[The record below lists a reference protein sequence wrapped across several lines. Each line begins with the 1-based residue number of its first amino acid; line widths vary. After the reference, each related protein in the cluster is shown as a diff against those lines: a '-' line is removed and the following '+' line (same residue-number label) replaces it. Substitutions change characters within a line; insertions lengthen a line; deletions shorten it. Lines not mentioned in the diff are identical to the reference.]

1 MTATENPRL
10 FTKDHGLAQT
20 SFAFAPSVFDFAQA
34 FFLILLKSFLILCKR
49 FLILLK
55 RIGLSSGGYKLGT
68 ALSGIRPYYAALWRF
83 SIV

>member
-1 MTATENPRL
+1 MMTATENPRL

-20 SFAFAPSVFDFAQA
+20 SFAFAPSVFVFAQA
-34 FFLILLKSFLILCKR
+34 FFDFVQAFFDFTQTNWTEFR
-49 FLILLK
+49 W
-55 RIGLSSGGYKLGT
+55 GYKLGT

>member
-1 MTATENPRL
+1 MMTATENPRL

-34 FFLILLKSFLILCKR
+34 FFLILLK
-49 FLILLK
+49 

>member
-20 SFAFAPSVFDFAQA
+20 SFAFAPSVFS
-34 FFLILLKSFLILCKR
+34 LRKR
-49 FLILLK
+49 FLLLLK

>member
-10 FTKDHGLAQT
+10 FTKDHELAQT

-34 FFLILLKSFLILCKR
+34 FFDFAQEFFDFVQAFFDFTQTNWTEFR
-49 FLILLK
+49 W
-55 RIGLSSGGYKLGT
+55 GYKLGT

>member
-1 MTATENPRL
+1 MMTATENPRL

-34 FFLILLKSFLILCKR
+34 FFDFAQTNWTEFR
-49 FLILLK
+49 W
-55 RIGLSSGGYKLGT
+55 GYKLGT

>member
-1 MTATENPRL
+1 MMTATENPRL

-20 SFAFAPSVFDFAQA
+20 SFAFAPSVFVFVQA
-34 FFLILLKSFLILCKR
+34 FFDFTQTNWTEFR
-49 FLILLK
+49 W
-55 RIGLSSGGYKLGT
+55 GYKLGT

>member
-1 MTATENPRL
+1 MMTATENPRL

-34 FFLILLKSFLILCKR
+34 FFDFAQEFFDFTQTNWTEFR
-49 FLILLK
+49 W
-55 RIGLSSGGYKLGT
+55 GYKLGT

>member
-1 MTATENPRL
+1 MMTATENPRL

-20 SFAFAPSVFDFAQA
+20 SFAFAPSVFVFAQA
-34 FFLILLKSFLILCKR
+34 FFAFAQTNWTEFR
-49 FLILLK
+49 W
-55 RIGLSSGGYKLGT
+55 GYKLGT

>member
-1 MTATENPRL
+1 MMTATENPRL

-20 SFAFAPSVFDFAQA
+20 SFAFAPSVFDFAQEFFDFVQA
-34 FFLILLKSFLILCKR
+34 FFDFTQTNWTEFR
-49 FLILLK
+49 W
-55 RIGLSSGGYKLGT
+55 GYKLGT